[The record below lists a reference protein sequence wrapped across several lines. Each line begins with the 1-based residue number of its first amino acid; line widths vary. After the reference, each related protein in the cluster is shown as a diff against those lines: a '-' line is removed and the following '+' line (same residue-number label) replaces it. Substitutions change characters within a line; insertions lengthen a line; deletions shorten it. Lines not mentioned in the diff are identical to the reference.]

1 MPEIKIQNAVA
12 HSADVCFAQPVNF
25 TLSEGENLTIIGP
38 NGAGKS
44 LLIDLMMGKIRCK
57 IGSARIEHD
66 GQELRFFDLKYISF
80 RDIYR
85 MAGSDGGYYQQK
97 WNATE
102 NEESPFVADLLGRT
116 KIEKARDII
125 ADLRMESVVEKRLI
139 NLSSGELRKMQILRA
154 LMAYPKLLII
164 DNPFI
169 GLDAESRATVNALLK
184 KIHETDKTQII
195 LVITNTK
202 DMPEW
207 IEKVLPVVDMS
218 VMPTMTRE
226 TFLSDSALRSRMF
239 PNTDNEEIVLPR
251 QEMSDCSDY
260 LNAVIFNSVNVRYYT
275 KQILRDVSWVV
286 RRNDK
291 WALLGKNG
299 CGKST
304 LLSLICGDNPQ
315 GYANDITLFDRKRGT
330 GESIWDIKSH
340 IGYLSPDMHTY
351 YRENISCEDVVS
363 SGFFDQIGLYRKP
376 NDLQRAMARRWLK
389 TFHAEDIADK
399 PFLSSSF
406 GEQRLALLVRAFV
419 KSPSLLILDEPL
431 HGLDESKKRIAKRV
445 VEQYCREKNATLIY
459 VTHYEEEIPECVT
472 ERKTLVK
479 PE

>member
-1 MPEIKIQNAVA
+1 MEAWMQKQ
-12 HSADVCFAQPVNF
+12 
-25 TLSEGENLTIIGP
+25 GYYGWYENLSWSYDTRTNTLTTTMGELTCKAEIVYSTNWDIVLKGHV
-38 NGAGKS
+38 AGITETTTDESGKVVPVS
-44 LLIDLMMGKIRCK
+44 DVELIPF
-57 IGSARIEHD
+57 
-66 GQELRFFDLKYISF
+66 RFANSI
-80 RDIYR
+80 
-85 MAGSDGGYYQQK
+85 
-97 WNATE
+97 N
-102 NEESPFVADLLGRT
+102 LGRD
-116 KIEKARDII
+116 EA
-125 ADLRMESVVEKRLI
+125 L
-139 NLSSGELRKMQILRA
+139 GE
-154 LMAYPKLLII
+154 
-164 DNPFI
+164 
-169 GLDAESRATVNALLK
+169 TVSL
-184 KIHETDKTQII
+184 
-195 LVITNTK
+195 
-202 DMPEW
+202 
-207 IEKVLPVVDMS
+207 
-218 VMPTMTRE
+218 TRE

>member
-1 MPEIKIQNAVA
+1 MPTIKITEAVA
-12 HSADVCFAQPVNF
+12 HSADVRFKEPVNM

-57 IGSARIEHD
+57 SGSARIEHD
-66 GQELRFFDLKYISF
+66 GVELRFFDLKYISF

-85 MAGSDGGYYQQK
+85 MAGNDGGYYQQK

-102 NEESPFVADLLGRT
+102 NEESPFVADLLGRN
-116 KIEKARDII
+116 KLDKARDII
-125 ADLRMESVVEKRLI
+125 TDLRMEDVVEKRLI

-154 LMAYPKLLII
+154 LISYPKLLII

-169 GLDAESRATVNALLK
+169 GLDAESRATVSALLQ
-184 KIHETDKTQII
+184 KIHQTDKTQII

-207 IEKVLPVVDMS
+207 ITSVLPVFDMAVLPKMS
-218 VMPTMTRE
+218 RAD
-226 TFLSDSALRSRMF
+226 FLSDSTLRGKLF
-239 PNTDNEEIVLPR
+239 PENEHIDVVLPE

-260 LNAVIFNSVNVRYYT
+260 TNAVIFNDVNVRYYT
-275 KQILRDVSWVV
+275 KQILRNVSWNVQ
-286 RRNDK
+286 RNEK

-315 GYANDITLFDRKRGT
+315 GYANDIVLFDRKRGT

-351 YRENISCEDVVS
+351 YRENITCEDVVS

-376 NDLQRAMARRWLK
+376 DESQRAMARRWLK
-389 TFHAEDIADK
+389 TFDAEHIADK

-445 VEQYCREKNATLIY
+445 VEAYCNAKNATLIY

-472 ERKTLVK
+472 LKKILVK

>member
-1 MPEIKIQNAVA
+1 MPEIKIIDAVA
-12 HSADVCFAQPVNF
+12 HSADVRFAEPVNMF
-25 TLSEGENLTIIGP
+25 LAEGENLTIIGP

-57 IGSARIEHD
+57 SGSARIED
-66 GQELRFFDLKYISF
+66 NGQELRFFDLKYISF

-85 MAGSDGGYYQQK
+85 MAGTEGGYYQQK

-102 NEESPFVADLLGRT
+102 NEESPFVADLLGRN

-125 ADLRMESVVEKRLI
+125 TDLHMEEVVEKRLI

-169 GLDAESRATVNALLK
+169 GLDAESRLTVSTLLR
-184 KIHETDKTQII
+184 KISETDKTQII

-202 DMPEW
+202 DMPDW
-207 IEKVLPVVDMS
+207 IPSVLPVVDMKIL
-218 VMPTMTRE
+218 PKMTRVA
-226 TFLSDSALRSRMF
+226 FLADNSLRDRLF
-239 PNTDNEEIVLPR
+239 PQNDEVAVVLPE

-260 LNAVIFNSVNVRYYT
+260 ANAVLFNRVNVRYYT
-275 KQILRDVSWVV
+275 KQILREVSWNVQ
-286 RRNDK
+286 RNEK

-351 YRENISCEDVVS
+351 YRENITCEDVVS

-376 NDLQRAMARRWLK
+376 NDEQRAMARKWLR
-389 TFHAEDIADK
+389 TFEAEHIADK

-445 VEQYCREKNATLIY
+445 VEEYCKAKNATLIY

-472 ERKTLVK
+472 LKKILVK